1 MLKLAY
7 EHDRLAGMPVPRKLE
22 ESARRVKASS
32 RQAPSLVFAGS
43 LTWLPTEQVARAKTL
58 ECELKR
64 IIPALFLHLSAR
76 FTGRPRRNFRRTST
90 TIRDRFAGRP

>member
-32 RQAPSLVFAGS
+32 RQAPALVFAGS
-43 LTWLPTEQVARAKTL
+43 LT
-58 ECELKR
+58 
-64 IIPALFLHLSAR
+64 
-76 FTGRPRRNFRRTST
+76 
-90 TIRDRFAGRP
+90 